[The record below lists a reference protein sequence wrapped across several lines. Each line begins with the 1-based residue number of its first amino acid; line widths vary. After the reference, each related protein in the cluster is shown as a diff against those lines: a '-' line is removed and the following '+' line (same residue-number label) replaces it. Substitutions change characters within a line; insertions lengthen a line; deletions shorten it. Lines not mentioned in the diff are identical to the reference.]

1 MLYPVFICCGD
12 AKTAFGITLPDF
24 DGCFAASDT
33 LEGIP
38 GACQEAMEAHFYEE
52 PDAIPKPSDLAT
64 LKRRLKFKG
73 GEWMFVDLDL
83 SRVQAVPMRLNI
95 SLPANLVQQIDAH
108 AKANRMTRSGFLAH
122 AAQRAMA

>member
-1 MLYPVFICCGD
+1 MLYPVYVYGGD

-24 DGCFAASDT
+24 EGCFAASDT

-38 GACQEAMEAHFYEE
+38 AACQEAMEAHFYEE
-52 PDAIPKPSDLAT
+52 PDAIPTPSELAA

-73 GEWMFVDLDL
+73 GEWMYVDLDL
-83 SRVQAVPMRLNI
+83 SRVQATPMRLNI
-95 SLPANLVQQIDAH
+95 SLPANLVQRIDAH
-108 AKANRMTRSGFLAH
+108 AKAKRMTRSGFLAH